1 MRRSSVLV
9 AGLLAVVPVVLPPPT
24 SSPAAATPAAAVA
37 PVHTLSVGGTGVGS
51 YPAFDPAVQRYA
63 VTTTAATGGT
73 ITVHATTSDPAG
85 VVRVDGRVAPGGTAT
100 VTGLTGGDE
109 VSVLIEDSAGVER
122 HSLVYLPAGF
132 PALEATGPA
141 PGLAPGVVGLTLN
154 PILGPSPRFVTTVD
168 RNGVPTHVRVA
179 PDAYDLKDQPDGS
192 ITYAEPT
199 TTPGR
204 VGHATVVLDDTW
216 HEVRRLETV
225 GLTNTDLHDSVLLPD
240 GTSWLMAYEPA
251 ADRSGEVDSVI
262 EHLDA
267 SGHELWRWSSDGLQD
282 ESVASVPSGPRW
294 DYAHLNSIE
303 MLPDG
308 DLLASFRHLSAVLR
322 IAGSDHDG
330 FQRGDIEW
338 RLGGRRSD
346 FTFVGDP
353 YDGPCAQHTA
363 SMLPDGHVLVF
374 DDGSGLLAG
383 DLCVDPAH
391 PDGPFTARTQSRV
404 AEYALDGD
412 TATLVWSYEP
422 PGWYSWFMGSARRL
436 DNGDTLVGWAA
447 ETRALA
453 QEVDGDGEIL
463 WQLRLADP
471 RPSPQPISY
480 RASLMQARDAEPPVV
495 DTVWL
500 VDGAT
505 YPEGQQVAVDFRCTD
520 RGGSSLWT
528 CGGDVRPGDLLDTST
543 PGRHTVRLTATDGA
557 GNTTTVTRS
566 YSVVAAWQP
575 RWSRDHVDKR
585 LRGKRVTATLRLVN
599 EGLRPDAFRIK
610 GTRSTAALQVRYR
623 LDGRDVTR
631 RVVRGRLRTDAVD
644 PGGQLVLKV
653 VVVRTARTRHGA
665 HRTFSVTASSVAA
678 LTRRA
683 RAEVVVRAT

>member
-1 MRRSSVLV
+1 VRRSSVLV
-9 AGLLAVVPVVLPPPT
+9 AGFLAVLPVVLLP
-24 SSPAAATPAAAVA
+24 SSSPPAAAARAAAAA
-37 PVHTLSVGGTGVGS
+37 PDHTLSVTGTEVGS
-51 YPAFDPAVQRYA
+51 YPAFDPAVERYA

-73 ITVHATTSDPAG
+73 ITVHAATSDPAG
-85 VVRVDGRVAPGGTAT
+85 VVRVDGQVAPGGVAT
-100 VTGLTGGDE
+100 VTGLSGGDE
-109 VSVLIEDSAGVER
+109 VAVLIEDSAGVER

-204 VGHATVVLDDTW
+204 VGDVTVVLDDTW
-216 HEVRRLETV
+216 HEVRRLETD
-225 GLTNTDLHDSVLLPD
+225 GLTNTDLHDSILLPD

-251 ADRSGEVDSVI
+251 ADRPGEVDSVI
-262 EHLDA
+262 QHLDA
-267 SGHELWRWSSDGLQD
+267 SGHEIWHWSSDGLQD
-282 ESVASVPSGPRW
+282 ESVASVPSGARW

-303 MLPDG
+303 VLPDG

-322 IAGSDHDG
+322 IAGSDHDS
-330 FQRGDIEW
+330 FERGDIEW

-363 SMLPDGHVLVF
+363 SMLPNGHVLVF

-391 PDGPFTARTQSRV
+391 PGGPFTARTQSRV
-404 AEYALDGD
+404 AEYALDGG

-422 PGWYSWFMGSARRL
+422 AGWYSWFMGSASRL

-453 QEVDGDGEIL
+453 QEVDGAGDVL
-463 WQLRLADP
+463 WQLRLAEP

-480 RASLMQARDAEPPVV
+480 RASLMRARDAKPPVV
-495 DTVWL
+495 DAVSL
-500 VDGAT
+500 ADGAT
-505 YPEGQQVAVDFRCTD
+505 SPEGQQVAVGFRCTD
-520 RGGSSLWT
+520 RGGSSLRS
-528 CGGDVRPGDLLDTST
+528 CAGEVRPGDLLDTST
-543 PGRHTVRLTATDGA
+543 PGHHTLRLTAADGA

-566 YSVVAAWQP
+566 YTVVAAWQP
-575 RWSRDHVDKR
+575 GWSRDRVDKR
-585 LRGKRVTATLRLVN
+585 LRGKRVSTTLRLVN
-599 EGLRPDAFRIK
+599 EGLRPDAFRVK
-610 GTRSTAALQVRYR
+610 GTRSSAAFRVHYWLG
-623 LDGRDVTR
+623 GRDVTR
-631 RVVRGRLRTDAVD
+631 QVVRGRLRTDVVA
-644 PGGQLVLKV
+644 PGGHLALEV
-653 VVVRTARTRHGA
+653 VVERTARTRHGA
-665 HRTFSVTASSVAA
+665 HRTFRVTATSVAN

-683 RAEVVVRAT
+683 RAAVAVRAR